1 MFSQCLVFNVL
12 LEQKLVNFF
21 QMEKL
26 RKRIEKKKKKTW
38 IVKLANR
45 FFSTCYS
52 FTGLIYVCIIVEW
65 YALPIPF
72 HLHQLPSLFLGT
84 KPG

>member
-26 RKRIEKKKKKTW
+26 RKRIEKRKKKTW

-52 FTGLIYVCIIVEW
+52 FTGLIYVRIIVE
-65 YALPIPF
+65 
-72 HLHQLPSLFLGT
+72 
-84 KPG
+84 